1 MPKPTTP
8 GDARPR
14 GSDAQAER
22 ERKAQAQHDAWT
34 AKADAI
40 AAQLGVRPVVKSD
53 VDFRI
58 AYAKTFRRV
67 GTEPTT

>member
-1 MPKPTTP
+1 MTKRTTAP
-8 GDARPR
+8 GTPRAR
-14 GSDAQAER
+14 GSEAQAER

-40 AAQLGVRPVVKSD
+40 AAELGVRPAGRGGAGD

-58 AYAKTFRRV
+58 AYAKTLRRS
-67 GTEPTT
+67 E